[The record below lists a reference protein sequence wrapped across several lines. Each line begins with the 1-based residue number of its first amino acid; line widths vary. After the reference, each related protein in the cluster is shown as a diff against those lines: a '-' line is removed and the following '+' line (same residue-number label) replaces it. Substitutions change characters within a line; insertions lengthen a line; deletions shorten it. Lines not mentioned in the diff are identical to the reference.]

1 LAARELNVDLVAA
14 DRQIWS
20 GSAVMVVAKTAEG
33 QIGLL
38 PGHEPLLAILAPG
51 EIKINLAEGKSV
63 IANSEEGG
71 FISME
76 HDTVTVVV
84 RDASLVS

>member
-1 LAARELNVDLVAA
+1 MSDRLLNVNVVAA
-14 DRQIWS
+14 DRQVWS
-20 GSAVMVVAKTAEG
+20 GAAKMVVAVTAEG

-51 EIKINLAEGKSV
+51 DIRVTQVEGEPIV
-63 IANSEEGG
+63 ANTKDGG

-76 HDTVTVVV
+76 HDTVTIVV
-84 RDASLVS
+84 RDGQLV

>member
-1 LAARELNVDLVAA
+1 
-14 DRQIWS
+14 
-20 GSAVMVVAKTAEG
+20 MVVATTAEG

-51 EIKINLAEGKSV
+51 DIKVTVEEGSPV
-63 IANSEEGG
+63 IANSQDGG

-84 RDASLVS
+84 RDGQLVK

>member
-1 LAARELNVDLVAA
+1 MSERLLNVNIVSA
-14 DRQIWS
+14 DRQLWS
-20 GSAVMVVAKTAEG
+20 GAAKMVVARTAEG

-38 PGHEPLLAILAPG
+38 PGHEPLLAILAAG
-51 EIKINLAEGKSV
+51 EVTVSLEEGPAVRAEVG
-63 IANSEEGG
+63 EGG

-84 RDASLVS
+84 RDGQLVA